1 MATPAHV
8 RERERPSN
16 RRECDALAF
25 CLPLRARTPSVSCTL
40 RGMRP
45 LVGALLGLAASS
57 VFGVACG
64 SFSSTGTSSEADASV
79 ADASNDGSAGRD
91 GDAPQ
96 DGAVLTDGG
105 PPDGR
110 TSDADSG
117 ESLDAGPADPLTL
130 VGPGKACTAE
140 SAFSKAYVLSGFG
153 LNVVSLSMD
162 DEELLAVVVNGTAGN
177 FGNPVTFYQ
186 RSSRSNSFAKVSFT
200 RLGNVL
206 AMKTTSVGLSPNGGS
221 LIFALEGEKAG
232 IGKVALDWDH
242 ENVRPRERD
251 IRQPRW
257 LLRPPAVHKYW
268 RVRNAALDLQ
278 RRGRRC
284 ATRHQRP
291 DRQRR
296 ADQRS
301 QRERGISL
309 RPDRVLLAEHDG
321 PRESRAR
328 ACHFELIRRFM
339 DLSLDG
345 DAHGVRGGCS
355 EPTPIVAER

>member
-1 MATPAHV
+1 
-8 RERERPSN
+8 
-16 RRECDALAF
+16 
-25 CLPLRARTPSVSCTL
+25 
-40 RGMRP
+40 MRP

-162 DEELLAVVVNGTAGN
+162 DEELRAVVVNGAVGI

-206 AMKTTSVGLSPNGGS
+206 AMKTTSVSLSPNGGS

-232 IGKVALDWDH
+232 IGKVALDWPLLTSGPASAIFASLAGHFDH
-242 ENVRPRERD
+242 PQFTGTGAYVT
-251 IRQPRW
+251 
-257 LLRPPAVHKYW
+257 LRSTPNADGVVARLDTDTQTVNAVQT
-268 RVRNAALDLQ
+268 NGANESAALAYDETELFSLNTTTS
-278 RRGRRC
+278 GKLELAH
-284 ATRHQRP
+284 ATSSSSGASWTFRSTAMLMASVGGAANQRP
-291 DRQRR
+291 LWRSADGCRLVVVDVGTKQVRLLDRR
-296 ADQRS
+296 
-301 QRERGISL
+301 
-309 RPDRVLLAEHDG
+309 
-321 PRESRAR
+321 
-328 ACHFELIRRFM
+328 
-339 DLSLDG
+339 
-345 DAHGVRGGCS
+345 
-355 EPTPIVAER
+355 